1 MNQYEKCLKGTNSNS
16 ERKKCNG
23 DKRGKSFTLAS
34 NQGHANQN
42 NEIFFLTIKW
52 SEIKMQIILALPA
65 LQGSCM

>member
-42 NEIFFLTIKW
+42 NEIFFFDYQ
-52 SEIKMQIILALPA
+52 MVRD
-65 LQGSCM
+65 